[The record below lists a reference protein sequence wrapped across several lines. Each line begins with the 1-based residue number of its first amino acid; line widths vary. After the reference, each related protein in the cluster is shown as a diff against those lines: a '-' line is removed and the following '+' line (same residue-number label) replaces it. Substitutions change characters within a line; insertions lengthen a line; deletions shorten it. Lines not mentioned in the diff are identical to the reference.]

1 MLDFPSILEYKI
13 NEFRIGDLQMARS
26 MTAYGRSH
34 VATETGFFLLEIHS
48 VNKKF
53 FDLSIQL
60 PKDLLILDMDFRKI
74 VAEKIKRGN
83 IVVKLQRQDFADVA
97 RREKSLDPEVMGA
110 VYKQWQDCA
119 KKLGFNPDQDI
130 LFSDL
135 LTYTLS
141 KQPTLC
147 FEITDAF
154 KKELEKGL
162 EEAIDSLVKM
172 KVKEGA
178 VLVSDIKSHLQV
190 ISSDLEIIIKY
201 AEGSSKKYHEKLQKR
216 IEEFKLITEEDQERL
231 MRELVVFADR
241 VDVTEEV
248 TRLRSHLA
256 QFYDHLSSKE
266 SRLGRELE
274 FILQEMNREV
284 NTVGAKAQDLEITKR
299 VVEMKGAIEKI
310 REQIQNIE

>member
-1 MLDFPSILEYKI
+1 MLDFSSILGYKI

-34 VATETGFFLLEIHS
+34 VTTDSGLFLFEIHS

-60 PKDLLILDMDFRKI
+60 PKDLLLLDMDFRKI

-83 IVVKLQRQDFADVA
+83 IVLKLQRQDFADVA
-97 RREKSLDPEVMGA
+97 KREKSLDPEFMGA
-110 VYKQWQDCA
+110 VYRQWQDCA
-119 KKLGFNPDQDI
+119 KKLGFKPDQDI

-135 LTYTLS
+135 LNYTLS
-141 KQPTLC
+141 KQSTPF
-147 FEITDAF
+147 FEITDAL

-162 EEAIDSLVKM
+162 DEAIDSFIKM
-172 KVKEGA
+172 KEKEGA
-178 VLVSDIKSHLQV
+178 VLIADIKSHLEV
-190 ISSDLEIIIKY
+190 ISSDLEIIVQY

-216 IEEFKLITEEDQERL
+216 IEEFKLITEEDRERL
-231 MRELVVFADR
+231 TRELVIFADR
-241 VDVTEEV
+241 VDITEEI
-248 TRLRSHLA
+248 TRLRSHLT

-266 SRLGRELE
+266 YRLGRELE
-274 FILQEMNREV
+274 FIVQEINREV
-284 NTVGAKAQDLEITKR
+284 NTIGAKAQDLEITKR
-299 VVEMKGAIEKI
+299 VVAMKSAIEKI